1 MAKYDKRDDDEKSGC
16 CSLNNCLFC
25 CCLPLKPSIVI
36 TTISIIISLIIAIIL
51 NLIFYDFNIWMFFIF
66 VIYIIVIIS
75 LIVLLIGIHKDN
87 IPFMKQ
93 FKVVFLL
100 FLIFQTFLMIYDII
114 NRFKDTVIYSE
125 IAGKKIEHTVKNDLS
140 TFIKI
145 LLIILAIVNFIILV
159 GYYYAT
165 CKYISLVESG
175 EAGEYERRL
184 EENRKSRSQIK
195 N

>member
-1 MAKYDKRDDDEKSGC
+1 M
-16 CSLNNCLFC
+16 
-25 CCLPLKPSIVI
+25 
-36 TTISIIISLIIAIIL
+36 
-51 NLIFYDFNIWMFFIF
+51 
-66 VIYIIVIIS
+66 
-75 LIVLLIGIHKDN
+75 KDN

-159 GYYYAT
+159 CIMDY
-165 CKYISLVESG
+165 K
-175 EAGEYERRL
+175 
-184 EENRKSRSQIK
+184 
-195 N
+195 

>member
-1 MAKYDKRDDDEKSGC
+1 
-16 CSLNNCLFC
+16 
-25 CCLPLKPSIVI
+25 
-36 TTISIIISLIIAIIL
+36 
-51 NLIFYDFNIWMFFIF
+51 
-66 VIYIIVIIS
+66 
-75 LIVLLIGIHKDN
+75 
-87 IPFMKQ
+87 MKQ

-159 GYYYAT
+159 CIMDY
-165 CKYISLVESG
+165 K
-175 EAGEYERRL
+175 
-184 EENRKSRSQIK
+184 
-195 N
+195 